1 MAFGGEDRTDPE
13 QLRLALERGKMAV
26 VGNRLLGKGLPQWRR
41 GRQALNGLG
50 YVNGKNVRFGQR
62 YAERFPELAND
73 LVSLSVADNRSAE

>member
-1 MAFGGEDRTDPE
+1 
-13 QLRLALERGKMAV
+13 MAV
-26 VGNRLLGKGLPQWRR
+26 AGSRLLGKGLPQRRR

-50 YVNGKNVRFGQR
+50 YVKGKNVRFGQR